1 MRKTITTKDGTRI
14 FVQSDRSE
22 GTLLVQFDNESQ
34 GEFGVYL
41 EDQNQMRDFIKAML
55 DGVKDIQHE

>member
-1 MRKTITTKDGTRI
+1 
-14 FVQSDRSE
+14 
-22 GTLLVQFDNESQ
+22 LVQFDSQSQ

-55 DGVKDIQHE
+55 DGVKELQS

>member
-1 MRKTITTKDGTRI
+1 MTKTIKTEDGTRI
-14 FVQSDRSE
+14 FIQSDKRR
-22 GTLLVQFDNESQ
+22 GQLLVQFDSQSQ

-55 DGVKDIQHE
+55 DGVKELQS